1 MSEQE
6 ITKEELQEISDALNQ
21 DAEKIQEE
29 AQENEEKTKQD
40 AEATEQSLAE
50 DVKNTPEENT
60 EDAVDHIVE
69 EKAKK
74 SYRKWYY
81 GIGAVLGTLLL
92 IYVGVSFYFMEHFH
106 YHTSLSGEDVS
117 LMSVEAV
124 EELFQQK
131 ITEYYLL
138 LEKRE
143 DKTETIYGKDISL
156 AYLNNGCVEKA
167 MNEQSAWG
175 WISSLWSKSE
185 LDAEWDIEY
194 QEEELQQVI
203 QNLECLQKE
212 SQKEPVNA
220 KPVYEDGIY
229 IIQKEEMGTTI
240 EKEMLEKAIQEA
252 IANLQSVLI
261 LEDTECYVNP
271 TFYEDSKEVLAAA
284 DTMNQ
289 YIKAQ
294 ITYEFGKKTEEVGAK
309 QIAQFLSVDK
319 EMQVQISEKSVKSYV
334 KQLAEKYDTVGNE
347 KQFQTPTGKKAKVSG
362 GSYGWQ
368 IDQEEEATKLIED
381 IKAGNQV
388 TRDPAYSQ
396 TAISRGDTEWGS
408 TYIEVDISEQHMWYI
423 ENGEVKLESD
433 VVTGSPGRD
442 TPQGIFTILEKMR
455 NKTLR
460 GNILPNG
467 KREYE
472 TPVAYW
478 ARVTWSGI
486 GFHDAT
492 WQPAFGGKLYKQG
505 RGSHGCI
512 NMPYQAVAD
521 LYSMISVGCPVIIH
535 Y

>member
-21 DAEKIQEE
+21 NAEKFQEE
-29 AQENEEKTKQD
+29 VQEEIEETTQD
-40 AEATEQSLAE
+40 ETATEHSVE
-50 DVKNTPEENT
+50 ETKEENT
-60 EDAVDHIVE
+60 EQITE
-69 EKAKK
+69 EENIEETPEK

-92 IYVGVSFYFMEHFH
+92 IYVGVSFYFMEHFN
-106 YHTSLSGEDVS
+106 YHTVLSGEDVS
-117 LMSVEAV
+117 LMSVEEV

-131 ITEYYLL
+131 IAEYHLL
-138 LEKRE
+138 LEKRG

-156 AYLNNGCVEKA
+156 AYLDNGCVDKV
-167 MNEQSAWG
+167 MNQQSAWG
-175 WISSLWSKSE
+175 WISSLWNKSE

-194 QEEELQQVI
+194 QEEELQQLI

-212 SQKEPVNA
+212 SQEKPVNA
-220 KPVYEDGIY
+220 KPVYKDGIY
-229 IIQKEEMGTTI
+229 IIQKEELGTTI
-240 EKEMLEKAIQEA
+240 EKENLEKAIQEA
-252 IANLQSVLI
+252 IGDLQSVLI
-261 LEDTECYVNP
+261 LEDANCYVNP
-271 TFYEDSKEVLAAA
+271 TFYEYSKEVLAAA

-289 YIKAQ
+289 YIKAK
-294 ITYEFGKKTEEVGAK
+294 ITYEFGKKTEEVGAT
-309 QIAQFLSVDK
+309 QIAKFLSVDNK
-319 EMQVQISEKSVKSYV
+319 MQVQVSQKSVKSYV
-334 KQLAEKYDTVGNE
+334 KKLAEKYDTVGHE
-347 KQFQTPTGKKAKVSG
+347 KQLETPTGKKAKVSG
-362 GSYGWQ
+362 GNYGWK
-368 IDQEEEATKLIED
+368 IDQEEETAKLIED

-388 TRDPAYSQ
+388 TRDPAYSK
-396 TAISRGDTEWGS
+396 TAISRGETEWGS

-423 ENGEVKLESD
+423 EKGEVKLETD

-442 TPQGIFTILEKMR
+442 TPQGIYTILEKMR